1 MGPETEDEQEL
12 ETCEVAPGSVPEI
25 EESRSSETEESC
37 SSNMSN
43 LMEPPAF
50 ISNKKL
56 YATYKK
62 DLMRW
67 TTLTTLAEEKL
78 HFLFV
83 LPIFSKCTSLA
94 FCPQ

>member
-12 ETCEVAPGSVPEI
+12 ETCQVAPGSVPEI

-50 ISNKKL
+50 ISNKKS
-56 YATYKK
+56 YATYKN
-62 DLMRW
+62 DALDNAQYLSCRE
-67 TTLTTLAEEKL
+67 ASQ
-78 HFLFV
+78 HGG
-83 LPIFSKCTSLA
+83 A
-94 FCPQ
+94 FHPR

>member
-1 MGPETEDEQEL
+1 MGPETEEEL
-12 ETCEVAPGSVPEI
+12 ENSEAAPGKVPEI
-25 EESRSSETEESC
+25 EESSSSI
-37 SSNMSN
+37 MSN

-50 ISNKKL
+50 ISNKKS